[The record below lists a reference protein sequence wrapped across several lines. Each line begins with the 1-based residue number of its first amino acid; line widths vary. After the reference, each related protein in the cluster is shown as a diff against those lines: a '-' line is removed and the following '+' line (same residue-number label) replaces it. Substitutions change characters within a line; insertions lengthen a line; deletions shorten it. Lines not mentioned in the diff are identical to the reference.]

1 MFFAYQVIVLDT
13 FTLEEHSEPDGIN
26 VAFRVRQEEVLV
38 VEAELPVFGD
48 FVVGVVVVYAFVDWR
63 WFSRWLRCPDGASKN
78 L

>member
-13 FTLEEHSEPDGIN
+13 FTLEEQSEADGIN

-48 FVVGVVVVYAFVDWR
+48 FVVGVVVVHAFVDWR
-63 WFSRWLRCPDGASKN
+63 WFSRWLSFSDGASKN